1 MLIIDSR
8 FLAAKLHMDSLS
20 TKLSVKALK
29 KAIENLPRELNDL
42 YDDALRRIDAQNED
56 DREVAISLLR
66 WVAYAYRPL
75 TIPELEEALAIVP
88 GEDDFDPEGLP
99 LIHDALNACAG
110 LLVVDDET
118 EQVRMVH
125 YTAQDY
131 FDKLLESR
139 FHGAHTTIAEH
150 CITYLS
156 YRVFQSYESETDSV
170 EDDNSE
176 SDDSKDDDVENYENE
191 IDEAENQ
198 VVHDDADEEDDS
210 ENDDSEDEDVE
221 NNENEIDEAKNQVIN
236 DDDDEEDDF
245 EGGDSEDDDVENNEN
260 EKHNA
265 KNQVLSVD
273 AGGYNDSGDDEAE
286 KQLIDDKASE
296 AGNAGNKVVDYDSGA
311 DDASEEDESEDQ
323 ASKDDEALPFHLLD
337 YVSRHWASHA
347 TAVQGVNV
355 NAQIYNFL
363 ANGARVWLEFS
374 ISAYDSPDDW
384 RIHTNDIRM
393 RPWHLRKCTG
403 HAIAAYHGLD
413 EVLRRLLKGSPNVN
427 ELTYTGV
434 SALHLAAY
442 RDHITAVNILLEYGA
457 SIECLAK
464 CHATPLCIAVLGG
477 SVNVS
482 HLLVQRGAKVNAGDK
497 YGYAPFAIVK
507 WDAPMPF
514 LQSLLDEG
522 AGLNT
527 INYYGETQLCLR
539 ARNGDQETV
548 RWLLDQGALVNHIPW
563 RVNNPLTYAIENGS
577 QSLVQIL
584 LDHGAEVN
592 PEVEFYH
599 SPLYKA
605 CLLGQVELGR
615 ILEEHGAL
623 VNSNSS
629 PHPESK
635 PIHAAS
641 WKGDME
647 ALITLSNCGGDT
659 QAECDDGTALH
670 IAASR
675 GYRNCV
681 DFLIGRGADVNAKGR
696 EGNTPLMSAVV
707 GKAKSDIPDDSSFL
721 GIIDSLLNA
730 HANVDERNEYG
741 LTALHM
747 ATVSEDVMVIHHL
760 LEHHAATSIRSS
772 LTFGVKYVW
781 NWCFPCGHVS
791 FPLSS
796 GQATRVALY
805 DPVLIRSIWLKKG
818 SDLRMDSELSNIGNT
833 ASEFR
838 IWKSGLTALDI
849 AILGDLL
856 ECIRILEPLS
866 GARTPSTTRPYGQWR
881 ENLINYRRF
890 IVPRSKLKN
899 WITPRRGARRSQLD

>member
-139 FHGAHTTIAEH
+139 FHGAHTTIAEQ

-156 YRVFQSYESETDSV
+156 YRVFQSYESEIDSV

-176 SDDSKDDDVENYENE
+176 SEDSKDDDVENYENE
-191 IDEAENQ
+191 IDEA
-198 VVHDDADEEDDS
+198 
-210 ENDDSEDEDVE
+210 
-221 NNENEIDEAKNQVIN
+221 
-236 DDDDEEDDF
+236 
-245 EGGDSEDDDVENNEN
+245 
-260 EKHNA
+260 
-265 KNQVLSVD
+265 KNQVLDVD
-273 AGGYNDSGDDEAE
+273 AGGYNDFGDDEAE
-286 KQLIDDKASE
+286 KRIIDDKASE

-323 ASKDDEALPFHLLD
+323 ASKDDKAFSFHLLD

-347 TAVQGVNV
+347 TAVQGVNIS
-355 NAQIYNFL
+355 AQIYNFL
-363 ANGARVWLEFS
+363 ANGARVWLDNFL
-374 ISAYDSPDDW
+374 AYSSVPTCPGD
-384 RIHTNDIRM
+384 
-393 RPWHLRKCTG
+393 LEKCTG
-403 HAIAAYHGLD
+403 CGIAAYHGLD
-413 EVLRRLLKGSPNVN
+413 EVLRRLLKGSPDVN

-442 RDHITAVNILLEYGA
+442 GDQVTAVNMLLEHGA
-457 SIECLAK
+457 KIEHLEE
-464 CHATPLCIAVLGG
+464 HRRTPLCIAVTGG

-482 HLLVQRGAKVNAGDK
+482 HLLVKKGANVNAGDEH
-497 YGYAPFAIVK
+497 GYAPFANVE
-507 WDAPMPF
+507 WDAPIPF
-514 LQSLLDEG
+514 LQSLLDGG
-522 AGLNT
+522 AGLNSVDSFLE
-527 INYYGETQLCLR
+527 ETQLCKR
-539 ARNGDQETV
+539 ARNGDEETV
-548 RWLLDQGALVNHIPW
+548 RWLLGKGALVNHISGDD
-563 RVNNPLTYAIENGS
+563 RTALTCAIENGS
-577 QSLVQIL
+577 ESLVRIL
-584 LDHGAEVN
+584 LDHGAEANLILEDDHTALKCAIRNGSESLVRILLDHGAEAN
-592 PEVEFYH
+592 PEVPYYD

-605 CLLGQVELGR
+605 CLWGKVELGR

-629 PHPESK
+629 PRLESK

-641 WKGDME
+641 RKGDME
-647 ALITLSNCGGDT
+647 ALIILLNSGGDI

-670 IAASR
+670 IAASC
-675 GYRNCV
+675 GYRSCV
-681 DFLIGRGADVNAKGR
+681 NFLIERGAIVNAKGR
-696 EGNTPLMSAVV
+696 EDNTPLMSAVV
-707 GKAKSDIPDDSSFL
+707 GKVNSDLPEDSRFL
-721 GIIDSLLNA
+721 DIINSLLHA
-730 HANVDERNEYG
+730 HAKIDERNKYG

-747 ATVSEDVMVIHHL
+747 AAIGGDVVVIHHL

-772 LTFGVKYVW
+772 LTFGCKYVW
-781 NWCFPCGHVS
+781 NWCFPCGHIS
-791 FPLSS
+791 FPVSS
-796 GQATRVALY
+796 GEATRVALY
-805 DPVLIRSIWLKKG
+805 DRISVWSGEAGG
-818 SDLRMDSELSNIGNT
+818 SRVYFEVDHIGNS
-833 ASEFR
+833 ASEYR
-838 IWKSGLTALDI
+838 IWESGLTALDI
-849 AILGDLL
+849 AILGDQL
-856 ECIRILEPLS
+856 ECIRILEPLT
-866 GARTPSTTRPYGQWR
+866 GARTPSTAMPYVEWQ
-881 ENLINYRRF
+881 
-890 IVPRSKLKN
+890 SKLYN
-899 WITPRRGARRSQLD
+899 LWRIL